1 MTKSRQPTVSI
12 ILATHNRRAVV
23 CDTLSR
29 LASRGLDR
37 KTYELI
43 VVDNAS
49 TDGTPGA
56 IAANVD
62 LLIPLDRNHGS
73 CAKSYGVDRARG
85 RYILFLDDDSCPR
98 AGSVERM
105 IERFD
110 AAPDLAAAGF
120 TVFLPS
126 GRREG
131 AALPHVFVGC
141 GVGLRAEAL
150 RSVGG
155 LDRSFFMQAEE
166 YDLCFRLVQAGWQS
180 EVFDDLYV
188 DHLKTQHA
196 RRTER
201 TIFYDVRNNLR
212 IAARYLPAPYHR
224 VYAEDW
230 RLRYQWLAQIDGH
243 DEAFARGLAAAR
255 RRRALDRVLFKPRR
269 LGKDA
274 LENFFRFDKIRQHM
288 TDLSRS
294 GMRRIVLA
302 DFGKNLYAFHKAAAE
317 VGVAVATIADDRFCS
332 AGRVY
337 RDVPIVPVA
346 EALRADFDAVV
357 VAQCGVVQAESTY
370 QRLRQQ
376 TGAPIHSWFTGAP
389 QSHASSARST
399 NARPITKETQD
410 AQPCAV
416 EA

>member
-166 YDLCFRLVQAGWQS
+166 YDLCFRLASAGWL
-180 EVFDDLYV
+180 VRMFDDLHV
-188 DHLKTQHA
+188 DHRKTPTA
-196 RRTER
+196 RRPDR
-201 TIFYDVRNNLR
+201 TMFYDIRNNLR
-212 IAARYLPAPYHR
+212 VAARYFPHPQYR
-224 VYAEDW
+224 EYRRDW
-230 RLRYQWLAQIDGH
+230 LLRYQWLAESHGQL
-243 DEAFARGLAAAR
+243 EPFRRGRRSGSIAAILERHRYRNRRLPAAVWEEYFCPKLIATRMRDLSQHGAKRVVLAGLGKNIFPFVDAAR
-255 RRRALDRVLFKPRR
+255 RCDLDIPAI
-269 LGKDA
+269 G
-274 LENFFRFDKIRQHM
+274 
-288 TDLSRS
+288 
-294 GMRRIVLA
+294 
-302 DFGKNLYAFHKAAAE
+302 
-317 VGVAVATIADDRFCS
+317 DDRF
-332 AGRVY
+332 AAPNRRY
-337 RDVPIVPVA
+337 RNIPVIPFD
-346 EALRADFDAVV
+346 EAMLLGCDAVV
-357 VAQCGVVQAESTY
+357 VTHTGPVHADATAE
-370 QRLRQQ
+370 RLRSRC
-376 TGAPIHSWFTGAP
+376 AMPIHDWFGNSKPTEQLDMEP
-389 QSHASSARST
+389 VPSSAD
-399 NARPITKETQD
+399 ATKSD
-410 AQPCAV
+410 AVCAV
-416 EA
+416 RG